1 MIDNPL
7 TPYIMSLPFNLNS
20 VLATASLV
28 EGFDVVRNAFPVEG
42 RFTKRVIT
50 YSDAVYEA
58 LNDVIEDYQDWPED
72 QGFGSSDMTY
82 VRQLFIDKMLFFA
95 GLRGYYETK
104 FQPYLK
110 VVEYSEAEHHNMVQ
124 KMESGI

>member
-1 MIDNPL
+1 
-7 TPYIMSLPFNLNS
+7 MSLPFNLNS
-20 VLATASLV
+20 VLATASLI
-28 EGFDVVRNAFPVEG
+28 EGFDVVKNAFPVEG

-58 LNDVIEDYQDWPED
+58 LNDVSEDYSDWPED

-82 VRQLFIDKMLFFA
+82 VRKSFIDTMIDLA
-95 GLRGYYETK
+95 NLRGYYETK

-110 VVEYSEAEHHNMVQ
+110 VVEYSETEYHEMMLRREQ
-124 KMESGI
+124 GL

>member
-1 MIDNPL
+1 
-7 TPYIMSLPFNLNS
+7 MSLPFNLAKVHETS
-20 VLATASLV
+20 SLV
-28 EGFDVVRNAFPVEG
+28 EGYDVIRKEFPTNNG
-42 RFTKRVIT
+42 FT
-50 YSDAVYEA
+50 YSDAVFNSLEIVANEYS
-58 LNDVIEDYQDWPED
+58 DWDED

-82 VRQLFIDKMLFFA
+82 VHQLFIDKMLFFA

>member
-1 MIDNPL
+1 
-7 TPYIMSLPFNLNS
+7 MSLPFNLNS

-58 LNDVIEDYQDWPED
+58 LNDVAEDYSDWPED

-82 VRQLFIDKMLFFA
+82 VRKSFIDTMIDLA
-95 GLRGYYETK
+95 NLRGYYETK

-110 VVEYSEAEHHNMVQ
+110 VVEYSEAEYHEMMLRREQ
-124 KMESGI
+124 GL